1 MGYEGQDFSDI
12 AQGVSPAFIE
22 ALYAKFQADPA
33 SVEGGWQ
40 TFFEGLERGA
50 GGPSWTNKRWP
61 LTTTDDLT
69 AGLDPT
75 QMEPAPKPAKGG
87 KPAPTA
93 AAAPAPSKD
102 EIIRAAGDAI
112 RAQLLIRTYRV
123 RGHLAANLDP
133 LGLAKREMP
142 EDLRT
147 EYHGFTDADI
157 DRPVYLGGTMGFEWT
172 TIRQLVDT
180 LRKNYCGN
188 VGLEYMH
195 IVDVEERRFLQERM
209 EGQNKAIDFTVD
221 GKKAILNKVIEAEQW
236 EKFLGKKYVGTKRFG
251 LDGGESMIP
260 ALESVI
266 KYGGQ
271 YGVREIVFG
280 MAHRGRLNVLANVMG
295 KPLRVIFHEFA
306 GGSANPEDIGG
317 SGDVKYH
324 LGTSSDREFD
334 GHKVHMS
341 LVANPSHLEA
351 VNPVVLG
358 KTRAIQTIAGDL
370 TDHTASLP
378 VLIHGDAAFA
388 GQGIVW
394 ECLGFS
400 GIRGYNTGGCVHFII
415 NNQVGFTTSPQFAR
429 SSPYPSDVAKGV
441 QAPVFHVN
449 GDDPE
454 AVTFATKMAMEF
466 RQKFH
471 RDIVIDMW
479 CYRRFGHNE
488 GDEPGFTQPLMYNII
503 RKHPGVSEIY
513 SKRLVAEGVVD
524 QAWVDENIKQY
535 VTRCEGEFEAGQVY
549 KPNKA
554 DWFAGRWSGLSAP
567 KESDQGRRN
576 VETGLDR
583 KLFDALGR
591 KLTTIPDSIQVHKT
605 LSRVLDAKRQ
615 MFATGENFDWATGEA
630 LAFGSLLSEGY
641 GVRLSGQDSGRGTFS
656 QRHAVW
662 VDQTDEHKYIPLQ
675 TVEHGRFE
683 VLDSPLSEYGVL
695 GFEYGY
701 ALADPKTLVL
711 WEAQFGDFVNGAQI
725 MIDQFITSG
734 ESKWL
739 RANGLVML
747 LPHGYEG
754 QGPEHSS
761 ARPERFLQ
769 SCAGDNIQVANVT
782 TPANYFHLL
791 RRQMHRNFRKP
802 LILFTPKS
810 LLRHKLAVSKS
821 EDFLGDSHFRRLL
834 SDTNGAADA
843 ETTRLVLCTGKVA
856 YDLIEARDAA
866 GDTGT
871 QIVRV
876 EQLYPF
882 PSEALAERIAK
893 MPNLQDVVWAQE
905 EPKNNGYWFFVEP
918 FIEEVLQQAGARVAR
933 ARYAGR
939 AGAASP
945 ATGLMKRHTAEQG
958 ALVADALGHNVRE
971 EIRRTRAEGSTT
983 TARPTQAPSS

>member
-1 MGYEGQDFSDI
+1 MGYEGQDFADI
-12 AQGVSPAFIE
+12 AGGVSPAFID
-22 ALYAKFQADPA
+22 ALYARYKASPD
-33 SVEGGWQ
+33 SVEPGWRA
-40 TFFEGLERGA
+40 FFEGLEGA
-50 GGPSWTNKRWP
+50 ASGPSWENARWP
-61 LTTTDDLT
+61 LTSTDDLT
-69 AGLDPT
+69 AALDPT

-87 KPAPTA
+87 KPAP
-93 AAAPAPSKD
+93 AAAPAPDQDAVVK
-102 EIIRAAGDAI
+102 AAADAI
-112 RAQLLIRTYRV
+112 RAQMLIRTYRV

-133 LGLAKREMP
+133 LGLSGLRELP
-142 EDLRT
+142 ADLTT
-147 EYHGFTDADI
+147 EYHGFSDADL
-157 DRPVYLGGTMGFEWT
+157 DRSVYLGGTLGLQWATVRE
-172 TIRQLVDT
+172 LVDI
-180 LRKNYCGN
+180 LRANYCGN

-195 IVDVEERRFLQERM
+195 IADVEERRFLQDRM
-209 EGQNKAIDFTVD
+209 EGKDKAIEFTD
-221 GKKAILNKVIEAEQW
+221 AGKKAILTKVIEAEQW
-236 EKFLGKKYVGTKRFG
+236 EKFLGRKYVGTKRFG

-260 ALESVI
+260 AMESVI

-271 YGVREIVFG
+271 MGVNEIVIG
-280 MAHRGRLNVLANVMG
+280 MAHRGRLNVLANVMA

-306 GGSANPEDIGG
+306 GGSANPDDIGG

-324 LGTSSDREFD
+324 LGTSTDREFD

-351 VNPVVLG
+351 ADPVVLG
-358 KTRAIQTIAGDL
+358 KTRAIQTIASDL
-370 TDHTASLP
+370 VEHTHSLP

-400 GIRGYNTGGCVHFII
+400 GIRGYNTGGCIHFVI
-415 NNQVGFTTSPQFAR
+415 NNQIGFTTSPQFAR

-441 QAPVFHVN
+441 QAPIFHVN

-454 AVTFATKMAMEF
+454 AVTFACKMAIEY

-471 RDIVIDMW
+471 RDVVIDMW

-488 GDEPGFTQPLMYNII
+488 GDEPSFTQPLMYKAI
-503 RKHPGVSEIY
+503 RSHAPVSEIY
-513 SKRLVAEGVVD
+513 GQRLIAEKVVD
-524 QAWVDENIKQY
+524 QAWIDTASQQF
-535 VTRCEGEFEAGQVY
+535 TTLLEGEFEAGASY

-554 DWFAGRWSGLSAP
+554 DWFAGRWSGLSVPADP
-567 KESDQGRRN
+567 EVARRG
-576 VETGLDR
+576 VDTGIEP
-583 KLFDALGR
+583 KLFDAMGR
-591 KLTTIPDSIQVHKT
+591 LLTTVPDSITIHKT
-605 LSRVLDAKRQ
+605 LARVIDAKRE
-615 MFATGENFDWATGEA
+615 MFRTGEGFDWATGEA
-630 LAFGSLLSEGY
+630 LAYGSLLSEGY

-662 VDQTDEHKYIPLQ
+662 VDQNDEHKYVPLAN
-675 TVEHGRFE
+675 VEHGNFE

-711 WEAQFGDFVNGAQI
+711 WEAQFGDFANGAQI
-725 MIDQFITSG
+725 MIDQFIAAG
-734 ESKWL
+734 EAKWL

-769 SCAGDNIQVANVT
+769 LCAGDNMQVANCT

-791 RRQMHRNFRKP
+791 RRQMHRPFRKP
-802 LILFTPKS
+802 LVIFTPKS
-810 LLRHKLAVSKS
+810 LLRHKMAVSS
-821 EDFLGDSHFRRLL
+821 AADFQGDSHFRRLL
-834 SDTNGAADA
+834 SDPSAPADA
-843 ETTRLVLCTGKVA
+843 DTERLVLCTGKVA

-866 GDTGT
+866 GDKHT

-882 PSEALAERIAK
+882 PGEPLAVRIAR
-893 MPNLQDVVWAQE
+893 MPKLEEVIWAQE
-905 EPKNNGYWFFVEP
+905 EPRNNGYWFFVEP
-918 FIEEVLQQAGARVAR
+918 FIEQALIDAGCPVKRP
-933 ARYAGR
+933 RYAGR
-939 AGAASP
+939 AAAASP
-945 ATGLMKRHTAEQG
+945 ATGLMKRHQAEQG

-971 EIRRTRAEGSTT
+971 EIRRTREGG
-983 TARPTQAPSS
+983 AAKKAGKPGA

>member
-12 AQGVSPAFIE
+12 AAGVSPGFVD
-22 ALYAKFQADPA
+22 ALYARFKASPD
-33 SVEGGWQ
+33 SVEPGWREV
-40 TFFEGLERGA
+40 FEGLEGA
-50 GGPSWTNKRWP
+50 VTGPSWANAAWP
-61 LTTTDDLT
+61 LAATDDLT
-69 AGLDPT
+69 AALDPT
-75 QMEPAPKPAKGG
+75 QMEPAAKPAKGAA
-87 KPAPTA
+87 KPAA
-93 AAAPAPSKD
+93 ASSTDDIVK
-102 EIIRAAGDAI
+102 AAGDAI
-112 RAQLLIRTYRV
+112 RAQILIRTYRV

-133 LGLAKREMP
+133 LRLNVTRELP
-142 EDLRT
+142 ADLTT
-147 EYHGFTDADI
+147 EYHGFSDADI
-157 DRPVYLGGTMGFEWT
+157 DRPVYLGGTLGLQWA
-172 TIRQLVDT
+172 TIREIVDI
-180 LRKNYCGN
+180 LRANYCGN

-195 IVDVEERRFLQERM
+195 ISDVEERRFLQERM
-209 EGQNKAIDFTVD
+209 EGKDKAIEFTPL

-236 EKFLGKKYVGTKRFG
+236 EKFLGRKYVGTKRFG

-266 KYGGQ
+266 KYGGAM
-271 YGVREIVFG
+271 GVNEIVIG
-280 MAHRGRLNVLANVMG
+280 MSHRGRLNVLANVMA

-306 GGSANPEDIGG
+306 GGSATPEQIGG

-324 LGTSSDREFD
+324 LGTSTDREFD
-334 GHKVHMS
+334 GIKVHMS

-351 VNPVVLG
+351 ADSVVLG

-370 TDHTASLP
+370 KYHCNSLP

-394 ECLGFS
+394 ECFGFS
-400 GIRGYNTGGCVHFII
+400 GIRGYNTGGCIHFVV
-415 NNQVGFTTSPQFAR
+415 NNQIGFTTSPQFAR

-441 QAPVFHVN
+441 QAPIFHVN

-454 AVTFATKMAMEF
+454 AVTFACKMAIEF

-488 GDEPGFTQPLMYNII
+488 GDEPSFTQPLMYKAI
-503 RKHPGVSEIY
+503 RAHPPVSEIY
-513 SKRLVAEGVVD
+513 AKRLIAEKVVD
-524 QAWVDENIKQY
+524 QPWMDDNVKQF
-535 VTRCEGEFEAGQVY
+535 TTLLEGEFEAGASY

-554 DWFAGRWSGLSAP
+554 DWFSGRWSGLGAP
-567 KESDQGRRN
+567 VDAETARRN
-576 VETGLDR
+576 VDTGVEA
-583 KLFDALGR
+583 KLFEAIGR
-591 KLTTIPDSIQVHKT
+591 TLTTVPETVAIHKT
-605 LSRVLDAKRQ
+605 LARVIDAKRE
-615 MFATGENFDWATGEA
+615 MFASGTNFDWATGEA
-630 LAFGSLLSEGY
+630 LAFGTLLSEGY

-662 VDQTDEHKYIPLQ
+662 IDQNDEHRFVPLWS
-675 TVEHGRFE
+675 VEHGNFE
-683 VLDSPLSEYGVL
+683 VLDSTLSEYGVL

-711 WEAQFGDFVNGAQI
+711 WEAQFGDFANGAQI
-725 MIDQFITSG
+725 MIDQFIASG
-734 ESKWL
+734 EAKWL
-739 RANGLVML
+739 RANGLVLL

-769 SCAGDNIQVANVT
+769 LCAGDNMQVANCT

-802 LILFTPKS
+802 LVIMTPKS
-810 LLRHKLAVSKS
+810 LLRHKLAVSKAA
-821 EDFLGDSHFRRLL
+821 DFQGGTHFKRIL

-843 ETTRLVLCTGKVA
+843 ETKRLVLCSGKVA

-866 GDTGT
+866 GDKNT
-871 QIVRV
+871 QIVRI

-882 PSEALAERIAK
+882 PGEPLAVRLKRMTALGE
-893 MPNLQDVVWAQE
+893 VVWVQE
-905 EPKNNGYWFFVEP
+905 EPKNQGYWFFVEP
-918 FIEEVLQQAGARVAR
+918 LIEEALDAAGCKVAR

-939 AGAASP
+939 TAAASP
-945 ATGLMKRHTAEQG
+945 ATGLMKRHQAEQG
-958 ALVADALGHNVRE
+958 ALVADALGHNVRQ
-971 EIRRTRAEGSTT
+971 EIRRTRKA
-983 TARPTQAPSS
+983 